1 MWFWLQT
8 TVLSLLLSSIYP
20 KWCTQNIEEDF
31 INISCVWKRTQGN
44 FCDQHTVLGTKMP
57 YCPFLVT
64 WLQWLAESVPT
75 LMENLCRCS
84 QDVNTHLWVQ
94 GGVLGTGRLRY
105 SWCQAGGGGESLS
118 QHKLLSLNSW
128 QDTRHF
134 SKGKIHQAM
143 NRRGLESGV
152 RAALETMP
160 CVICAVLSSSQRFS
174 ATMQVCVY
182 VCYNIPNMKFTVPAI
197 LST

>member
-57 YCPFLVT
+57 YSPFLVT
-64 WLQWLAESVPT
+64 WMQRLAESAPT

-84 QDVNTHLWVQ
+84 QDVVTQICEFRVGCWEQ
-94 GGVLGTGRLRY
+94 GGWDTHDARRVEVGNPYHSTSSCHWTLDKTQGTSLR
-105 SWCQAGGGGESLS
+105 E
-118 QHKLLSLNSW
+118 N
-128 QDTRHF
+128 
-134 SKGKIHQAM
+134 
-143 NRRGLESGV
+143 
-152 RAALETMP
+152 
-160 CVICAVLSSSQRFS
+160 SSSYEQETVGKGGSDQSWRPCHVSSVLFSQALKDSVLLCRF
-174 ATMQVCVY
+174 VCMCVTIY
-182 VCYNIPNMKFTVPAI
+182 LTWI
-197 LST
+197 LLFLPF